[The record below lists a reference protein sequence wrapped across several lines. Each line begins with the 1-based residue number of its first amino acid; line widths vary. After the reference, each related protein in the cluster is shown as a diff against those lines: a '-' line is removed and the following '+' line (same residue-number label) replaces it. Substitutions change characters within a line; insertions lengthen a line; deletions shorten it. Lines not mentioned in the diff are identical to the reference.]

1 MAGSPEE
8 DAGRSG
14 PGVAA
19 GETAGGHRLLLPNTT
34 QVPNVVLDRWMASMT
49 GAEIKVVLYVV
60 RRTYGFGRTSDRIS
74 VGQMVDGIV
83 KRDGIR
89 LDYGTGL
96 GRSTVI
102 AAIDGLTREGVL
114 LRRAS
119 RAPSGADRPSV
130 VSLNL
135 SYEAPPPERARRRQ
149 AVGRGR
155 AGGAASWG
163 STSQGSKTGPS
174 PSRNRTPGV
183 QEPDPQNQVG
193 QNPVAQNPEAS
204 IDRGA
209 REGGRHLKPWQA
221 LAAEVDL
228 VPADAVGSEADRL
241 ADQIAALLDVRR
253 DLAGRLVQ
261 LCIERRERD
270 MLMRAAL
277 RVAHTEPAHPWPALC
292 AAVANARKEEGG
304 RL

>member
-1 MAGSPEE
+1 MEE
-8 DAGRSG
+8 T
-14 PGVAA
+14 V
-19 GETAGGHRLLLPNTT
+19 GGHRLLLPNTT

-49 GAEIKVVLYVV
+49 GAEIKVVLYVI

-83 KRDGIR
+83 KRDGTR

-119 RAPSGADRPSV
+119 RAPSGADRPAV

-135 SYEAPPPERARRRQ
+135 SYEAPLPKRGRRRQ
-149 AVGRGR
+149 AAGKGKADGATSRG
-155 AGGAASWG
+155 SIP
-163 STSQGSKTGPS
+163 QGPKTGPS

-183 QEPDPQNQVG
+183 QEHDPQNRVG
-193 QNPVAQNPEAS
+193 QYPVAQNPEAS

-209 REGGRHLKPWQA
+209 REDARRLKPWQG

-228 VPADAVGSEADRL
+228 VPAHAVGAEADRL

-292 AAVANARKEEGG
+292 TAVLNARKEEGG